1 MLLANLT
8 DLPTANKTTHHLMF
22 SLCVLCLV
30 GLVFLNNIIILIQV
44 YLVALLGCMHTALAH
59 NRVWNCRLQIL
70 NPGHIL
76 DPVRPLALSLSP
88 LTPCRASTLSFSCP
102 SERSRPCL
110 MLCAP
115 SPRGAVL
122 LHSGLDVPPP
132 RGASPR
138 RVGGPCPA
146 LRQAANVSVPPPTGE
161 EDPSVEEDE
170 EVLTLLYDPCLN
182 CYFDP
187 QTGKYYE
194 LV

>member
-146 LRQAANVSVPPPTGE
+146 LRQAANVSVPPHTQ
-161 EDPSVEEDE
+161 VKKTQ
-170 EVLTLLYDPCLN
+170 VWKRMRRC
-182 CYFDP
+182 
-187 QTGKYYE
+187 
-194 LV
+194 